1 MNLWKNIT
9 SKAKSLHHD
18 EQGADLIEYVLII
31 AAIALPVLGV
41 LIWFWK
47 DISTYFNELWGG
59 IKDGSDGTDP
69 SEF

>member
-1 MNLWKNIT
+1 MNLWKT
-9 SKAKSLHHD
+9 FASKAKSLHRD

-47 DISTYFNELWGG
+47 DISTYFNELWGEVKEG
-59 IKDGSDGTDP
+59 GEGTDP
-69 SEF
+69 GDF